1 MNQQF
6 PTLVVFLV
14 NFLILFFLQESHQCT
29 EQPERL
35 LDFNRRVVL

>member
-14 NFLILFFLQESHQCT
+14 NLLVLFFLQESHRCT
-29 EQPERL
+29 EQLRRL